1 MTNKKPDKKSRNKW
15 LVLLTIPMQMGATI
29 FLFSWFG
36 GWLDDNYGNTKN
48 TNRIIFTLIG
58 VFLSLYYVIKQ
69 VNQLNK

>member
-1 MTNKKPDKKSRNKW
+1 MNNNQQDRKTRKW

-29 FLFSWFG
+29 FVFSWFG
-36 GWLDDNYGNTKN
+36 GWLDEKYGNTN
-48 TNRIIFTLIG
+48 STNQIIFALLG

>member
-1 MTNKKPDKKSRNKW
+1 MSSNKPDRKERNKW
-15 LVLLTIPMQMGATI
+15 MILLSIPMQMGATI

-36 GWLDDNYGNTKN
+36 SWLDEKYHNIKN
-48 TNRIIFTLIG
+48 TYQMIFTLVG